1 MSIEGSE
8 ALAQLGI
15 ESFGIFGNSG
25 IENFGNLGISGI
37 LGRELEHPLRTIKA
51 SIIKVSLFMFIEQ
64 YKI

>member
-8 ALAQLGI
+8 GLVQL
-15 ESFGIFGNSG
+15 G